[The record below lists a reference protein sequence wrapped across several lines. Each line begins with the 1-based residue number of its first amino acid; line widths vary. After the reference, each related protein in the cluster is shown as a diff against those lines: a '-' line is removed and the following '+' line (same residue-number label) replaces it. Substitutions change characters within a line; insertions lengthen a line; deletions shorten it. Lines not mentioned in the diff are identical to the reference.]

1 MRRALR
7 DNHIG
12 AGLVLRAE
20 ACRHLSEWRAGT
32 DYRQNVSARSDLGG
46 GVLLELSHEVDYAR
60 WLMGEIRSVSAQVER
75 VGDLEIDVEDTAT
88 LLLSFDSGAVGVV
101 HLNMIERPAL
111 RRCRIAGALGTLT
124 WDAGSHNV
132 RQFCAARDSW
142 SDLYT
147 GSDLDYSDA
156 YLAEMKR
163 FLDCVEGGAP
173 VAVTGEDALRTLEII
188 DAAKRSALEGRTV
201 MI

>member
-1 MRRALR
+1 MYASRR
-7 DNHIG
+7 
-12 AGLVLRAE
+12 
-20 ACRHLSEWRAGT
+20 
-32 DYRQNVSARSDLGG
+32 DLGG
-46 GVLLELSHEVDYAR
+46 GVVLSQIHELDVLYWFFGRPRRIVS
-60 WLMGEIRSVSAQVER
+60 MGGHLS
-75 VGDLEIDVEDTAT
+75 DLEIDVEDTAT